1 MDQKWILLRVFSDG
15 TVQVSDCGNLWHRL
29 CDTGLNEYSPFD
41 QLFRK
46 TAREHGAVAVAEAS
60 LIVLSDDAN
69 SAIARL
75 RFVSEAIYNAY
86 TKIAAEK
93 EKLNGNFRA
102 SL

>member
-1 MDQKWILLRVFSDG
+1 MDPKWILLRVFGDG
-15 TVQVSDCGNLWHRL
+15 TVQVSDCGDSWNRL
-29 CDTGLNEYSPFD
+29 CSTGLNEYSPVD
-41 QLFRK
+41 QLFRRV
-46 TAREHGAVAVAEAS
+46 AREHGAVSVEES
-60 LIVLSDDAN
+60 LMVLSDDAN

-93 EKLNGNFRA
+93 EKLNESFRA